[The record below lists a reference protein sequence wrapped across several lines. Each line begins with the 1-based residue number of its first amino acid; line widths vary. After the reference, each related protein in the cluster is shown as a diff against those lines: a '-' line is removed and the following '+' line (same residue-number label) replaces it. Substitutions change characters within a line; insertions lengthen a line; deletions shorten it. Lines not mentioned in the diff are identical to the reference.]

1 MVIGFEDSKGGI
13 KLIPHHSSIYAE
25 KDKAFKLPK
34 LYFTNNDIFGCGL
47 VFPPNNK
54 INKEFPYIFFTQ
66 NGKQI
71 GKYLIKNI
79 LQKILFKG
87 KALLVKDNFNTYKPF
102 VWLMCCSVEANF
114 GNDLETKPFKYDISN
129 HFILKEFY

>member
-1 MVIGFEDSKGGI
+1 MIYSTSKCMVIGFEDSKGGI

-71 GKYLIKNI
+71 GKGI
-79 LQKILFKG
+79 LS
-87 KALLVKDNFNTYKPF
+87 KDNLGSYKPF
-102 VWLMCCSVEANF
+102 VHLVYCSIEANF
-114 GNDLETKPFKYDISN
+114 GNDLKTKPFKYDISN